1 MFSCLFTF
9 SAVCLYFLFTAKI
22 QIFDRIFDKNR
33 RKLIL
38 GLIETFFSDF
48 ETLWGAKPMIFP
60 LRVVFWSVSLWFRSW
75 QVWRRLATRALLLLE
90 LLLLLWWSQN
100 MSTRFLLLS
109 PFRKHRFSFRA
120 KATFDETFRL
130 VSIGPFAAA
139 AASVF
144 LKFACLN
151 ISISR
156 LKPELATLQGG
167 KAKSTSSE

>member
-1 MFSCLFTF
+1 
-9 SAVCLYFLFTAKI
+9 
-22 QIFDRIFDKNR
+22 
-33 RKLIL
+33 
-38 GLIETFFSDF
+38 
-48 ETLWGAKPMIFP
+48 
-60 LRVVFWSVSLWFRSW
+60 
-75 QVWRRLATRALLLLE
+75 
-90 LLLLLWWSQN
+90 

-130 VSIGPFAAA
+130 VSIGPFAA
-139 AASVF
+139 SVF

>member
-1 MFSCLFTF
+1 
-9 SAVCLYFLFTAKI
+9 
-22 QIFDRIFDKNR
+22 
-33 RKLIL
+33 
-38 GLIETFFSDF
+38 
-48 ETLWGAKPMIFP
+48 
-60 LRVVFWSVSLWFRSW
+60 
-75 QVWRRLATRALLLLE
+75 
-90 LLLLLWWSQN
+90 

-139 AASVF
+139 SVF

>member
-1 MFSCLFTF
+1 
-9 SAVCLYFLFTAKI
+9 
-22 QIFDRIFDKNR
+22 
-33 RKLIL
+33 
-38 GLIETFFSDF
+38 
-48 ETLWGAKPMIFP
+48 
-60 LRVVFWSVSLWFRSW
+60 
-75 QVWRRLATRALLLLE
+75 
-90 LLLLLWWSQN
+90 

-139 AASVF
+139 ASVF